1 MILLDTHALVW
12 MDADDGKLGR
22 AARRAIDAQWE
33 SQQVGVSAVSFWECA
48 MLCAK
53 GRLELLHTA
62 RNWRAELISAGLVEF
77 PVDGEIAVL
86 AAELDALHGDPAD
99 RFIAA
104 TAIQRGAT
112 LLTADAR
119 LLAWKHRVKRQDA
132 RK

>member
-53 GRLELLHTA
+53 GRLELPHTT
-62 RNWRAELISAGLVEF
+62 RNWRTELIAAGLVEF

>member
-33 SQQVGVSAVSFWECA
+33 AQQVGVSAVSFWECA

-53 GRLELLHTA
+53 GRLELPHAT
-62 RNWRAELISAGLVEF
+62 RNWRADLLAAGLIEF

-86 AAELDALHGDPAD
+86 AAELDALHGDLAD

-104 TAIQRGAT
+104 TAIVRGAT
-112 LLTADAR
+112 LLTADER

>member
-12 MDADDGKLGR
+12 MDADDAKLGR

-53 GRLELLHTA
+53 GRLELPHAT
-62 RNWRAELISAGLVEF
+62 RNWRAELISAGLIEL
-77 PVDGEIAVL
+77 PIDGEIAVL
-86 AAELDALHGDPAD
+86 AAELDALHGDRAD

-112 LLTADAR
+112 LLTADTR
-119 LLAWKHRVKRQDA
+119 LLAWKHRMKRQDA

>member
-1 MILLDTHALVW
+1 MILLDTHTLVW

-22 AARRAIDAQWE
+22 AARRAIDAQWQA
-33 SQQVGVSAVSFWECA
+33 QQVGVSAVSFWECA
-48 MLCAK
+48 MLCAR
-53 GRLELLHTA
+53 GRLELPHAT
-62 RNWRAELISAGLVEF
+62 RNWRADLIAAGLVEF

-86 AAELDALHGDPAD
+86 ATELDALHADPAD

-104 TAIQRGAT
+104 TAIQLGAT

-119 LLAWKHRVKRQDA
+119 LLEWKHRVKRQDA

>member
-12 MDADDGKLGR
+12 MDADDRKLGR
-22 AARRAIDAQWE
+22 AARRAVNAQWAA
-33 SQQVGVSAVSFWECA
+33 QQVGVSAVTFWECA

-53 GRLELLHTA
+53 GRLELPHATQ
-62 RNWRAELISAGLVEF
+62 NWRAELIAAGLVEF

-86 AAELDALHGDPAD
+86 AAELAGLHGDPAD

-112 LLTADAR
+112 LLTGDER
-119 LLAWKHRVKRQDA
+119 LLAWKHRVRRQDA

>member
-12 MDADDGKLGR
+12 MDAYDGKLGR

-33 SQQVGVSAVSFWECA
+33 AQQVGVSAVSFLECA

-53 GRLELLHTA
+53 GRLELPHAT
-62 RNWRAELISAGLVEF
+62 RNWRAGLIAAGLVEF

-104 TAIQRGAT
+104 TAIVRGAT
-112 LLTADAR
+112 LLTADER

>member
-12 MDADDGKLGR
+12 MDADDRNLGR
-22 AARRAIDAQWE
+22 AARRALEAQW
-33 SQQVGVSAVSFWECA
+33 SAQQVGVSAISFWECA

-53 GRLELLHTA
+53 GRLELPRAT
-62 RNWRAELISAGLVEF
+62 RNWRSELIAAGLVEF

-86 AAELDALHGDPAD
+86 AAELDELHGDPAD

-104 TAIQRGAT
+104 TAIRHGAT

>member
-12 MDADDGKLGR
+12 MDADDRRLGR
-22 AARRAIDAQWE
+22 AARRALNARWE
-33 SQQVGVSAVSFWECA
+33 AQQVGVSAVSFWECA

-53 GRLELLHTA
+53 GRLELPHA
-62 RNWRAELISAGLVEF
+62 AKNWRAELIAAGLVEF

-86 AAELDALHGDPAD
+86 AAELDGLHGDPAD

-112 LLTADAR
+112 LLTGDAR
-119 LLAWKHRVKRQDA
+119 LLAWQHPVRRQDA

>member
-12 MDADDGKLGR
+12 MDADDRNLGR
-22 AARRAIDAQWE
+22 AARRALEAQW
-33 SQQVGVSAVSFWECA
+33 SAQQVGVSAISFWECA

-53 GRLELLHTA
+53 GRLELPRAT
-62 RNWRAELISAGLVEF
+62 RNWRAELIAAGLVEF

-86 AAELDALHGDPAD
+86 AAELDELHGDPAD

-104 TAIQRGAT
+104 TAIRHGAT